1 MIPAKLIEKKRDGF
15 ELSAE
20 EIEWFVESTVDNK
33 IDNCQLSAMLMA
45 IYFNGM
51 SDSETFSLVSSMVNS
66 GEKFKFSNSGKY
78 VADKHSTGGIG
89 DKISFILL

>member
-20 EIEWFVESTVDNK
+20 EIEWFVRGAVENK
-33 IDNCQLSAMLMA
+33 IDDCQLSAMLMA

-66 GEKFKFSNSGKY
+66 GEKFKFNN
-78 VADKHSTGGIG
+78 IG
-89 DKISFILL
+89 N

>member
-15 ELSAE
+15 ELSEE
-20 EIEWFVESTVDNK
+20 EIEWFVEGTVKNK
-33 IDNCQLSAMLMA
+33 IDDCQLSAMLMA

-66 GEKFKFSNSGKY
+66 GEKFKFNNIDKY
-78 VADKHSTGGIG
+78 VADKHTALVELAI
-89 DKISFILL
+89 KFLLF